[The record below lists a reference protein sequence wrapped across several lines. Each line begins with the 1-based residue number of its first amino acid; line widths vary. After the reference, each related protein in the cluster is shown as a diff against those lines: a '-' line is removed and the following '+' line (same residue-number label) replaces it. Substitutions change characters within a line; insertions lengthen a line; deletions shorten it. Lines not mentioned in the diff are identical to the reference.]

1 MPAQNLATRKRSVKL
16 LSKILPTL
24 VVREITIKTEFNSE
38 YIQFRID
45 VYCPDRGNGHVDINL
60 HSYKTIPTEKYGDL
74 GVVSISLDLD
84 TKYAALGIP
93 NKAFYTNRDG
103 SLDLIGAIKWDTYG
117 ARLKDDDFLCT
128 VFENDFIANFIKKV
142 LEKLKESHNSY
153 IHKRQKT
160 LLTYPAKANK
170 HALEVKKIE
179 YEMCLVTALLETINC
194 LKQCYS
200 TDSRLSVE

>member
-1 MPAQNLATRKRSVKL
+1 MPVQNHASRKRSVKI

-24 VVREITIKTEFNSE
+24 IVKEITINALFNSE
-38 YIQFRID
+38 LIHFQID
-45 VYCPDRGNGHVDINL
+45 VHCPDRGNGRVDINL
-60 HSYKTIPTEKYGDL
+60 HTYKTIPTEKYGDL

-117 ARLKDDDFLCT
+117 ARLKDDDFLYT
-128 VFENDFIANFIKKV
+128 VFENDFIADFVKKV
-142 LEKLKESHNSY
+142 LEKLKDKHNSY
-153 IHKRQKT
+153 IEKRQKT

-170 HALEVKKIE
+170 NALEVKKIE

-200 TDSRLSVE
+200 TELFYK